1 MGQLTISHSSDEA
14 EYRAVENTMAEPTL
28 VRQLLCDLSLLSAR
42 ATLVYCD
49 NVSDI
54 YLSSNSNYHQCTKH
68 IEIDIHFV
76 RDQVALGLFRVP
88 HVPSRFEFAD
98 IFTKGL
104 PSTLFREFVSNLNV
118 RFALVSTARAVRL
131 DIYFP
136 YISVRH
142 ILYFII

>member
-1 MGQLTISHSSDEA
+1 MGQLTISHSGDEA
-14 EYRAVENTMAEPTL
+14 EYRAVENTVAEPTL

-76 RDQVALGLFRVP
+76 RDQVALGLFGFLMFHLVLNLQ
-88 HVPSRFEFAD
+88 
-98 IFTKGL
+98 IFSLKDYL
-104 PSTLFREFVSNLNV
+104 LLFFGNS
-118 RFALVSTARAVRL
+118 FPISMFDLVSFRL
-131 DIYFP
+131 RGLLD
-136 YISVRH
+136 
-142 ILYFII
+142 